1 MWCYLSIEHE
11 EQYLRKYPKF
21 QEYWSELIIL
31 KTEKTYFLPRL
42 FYYNYPATEL
52 VQYFGKVKVPMGHI
66 DLKFSGKLRPAQ
78 KEAAK
83 VVEDLFFKQQ
93 YVNAILKLPPG
104 SGKTVLAVYLAIK
117 LKLKTCI
124 VIDNSELL
132 KQWIVAIMSF
142 GNLTEN
148 DIGLIRGKIYNVD
161 KPFTIAM
168 TQSLGS
174 QLKRNFNPFMKK
186 IDKAQFGLVIYDE
199 VHCTSSSEM
208 FAKVSVF
215 FRTRNVL
222 GLSATPFHNGCAEV
236 LMKNTIGNIEYES
249 KEYEMTPNYNLVFY
263 NSGLQKYTFVMNKMT
278 DYIQKKSYYNKI
290 LVQSEAYLDL
300 IARLSQKMRTEG
312 HNIIIICM
320 TKKQVNLISD
330 RLTDAGLEN
339 RKFTGT
345 DREIDKENDTL
356 LVCTYQMVGKGFD
369 MSRLSGLILAS
380 LFSGKK
386 SLIQICGRV
395 LRSEPGKLKPA
406 IYDLIDGAFPMFT
419 IPEIRRKKKIITEE
433 FPGCKIREFDITKS
447 QDQIGN

>member
-1 MWCYLSIEHE
+1 MWCYLAIENE
-11 EQYLRKYPKF
+11 EKYLKQYPQF

-42 FYYNYPATEL
+42 FVYNYPSKYL
-52 VQYFGKVKVPMGHI
+52 VQYFGKVQVPLGRTN
-66 DLKFSGKLRPAQ
+66 LKFNGKLRPAQ
-78 KEAAK
+78 QEAAK

-93 YVNAILKLPPG
+93 HVNAILKLPPG
-104 SGKTVLAVYLAIK
+104 AGKTILSVYLAIK

-124 VIDNSELL
+124 IIDNSELL
-132 KQWIVAIMSF
+132 KQWIEAIMSF
-142 GNLTEN
+142 GNLTEG

-186 IDKAQFGLVIYDE
+186 IDRAQFGLVIYDE

-215 FRTRNVL
+215 FRTPNIL

-249 KEYEMTPNYNLVFY
+249 NAYEMTPNYNLVFY
-263 NSGLQKYTFVMNKMT
+263 HSGLQKYHFVMNKMT
-278 DYIQKKSYYNKI
+278 DYIQKKSYYNSL
-290 LVQSEAYLDL
+290 LVKSEPYLNL
-300 IARLSQKMRTEG
+300 IVRLSQKLRNEK
-312 HNIIIICM
+312 HNVIIICM
-320 TKKQVNLISD
+320 TKAQVDLISE

-345 DREIDKENDTL
+345 NREIDKENDTII
-356 LVCTYQMVGKGFD
+356 VSTYAMCGKGFD

-386 SLIQICGRV
+386 SLIQICGRI
-395 LRSEPGKLKPA
+395 LRSEPGKLKPVVF
-406 IYDLIDGAFPMFT
+406 DLIDQTFPMFT

-433 FPGCKIREFDITKS
+433 FPGCKIKEFDITKS
-447 QDQIGN
+447 QEK

>member
-1 MWCYLSIEHE
+1 MWCYLPIEHE
-11 EQYLRKYPKF
+11 ERYLRKYPQF
-21 QEYWSELIIL
+21 QEYWSELILL

-42 FYYNYPATEL
+42 FYYNYPARGL
-52 VQYFGKVKVPMGHI
+52 VQYFGKVQVPLGRI
-66 DLKFSGKLRPAQ
+66 NLKFNGKLRPAQ
-78 KEAAK
+78 QEAAK

-104 SGKTVLAVYLAIK
+104 AGKTILAVYLAIK

-132 KQWIVAIMSF
+132 KQWVEAIMTF
-142 GNLTEN
+142 GNLTEG

-174 QLKRNFNPFMKK
+174 KLKRNFNPFMKK
-186 IDKAQFGLVIYDE
+186 IDRAQFGLVIYDE

-215 FRTRNVL
+215 FRTPNIL
-222 GLSATPFHNGCAEV
+222 GLSATPFHNGVAEV

-249 KEYEMTPNYNLVFY
+249 NAYEMTPNYNLVFY
-263 NSGLQKYTFVMNKMT
+263 HSKLQKYTFVMNKMT
-278 DYIQKKSYYNKI
+278 DYIQKKSYYNSL
-290 LVQSEAYLDL
+290 LVKSEPYLDL
-300 IARLSQKMRTEG
+300 IVRLSQKLRNEK
-312 HNIIIICM
+312 HNVIIICM
-320 TKKQVNLISD
+320 TKKQVDLISE
-330 RLTDAGLEN
+330 RLTAAGLEN
-339 RKFTGT
+339 RKFNG
-345 DREIDKENDTL
+345 DNREIDKENDTII
-356 LVCTYQMVGKGFD
+356 VATYSLIGKGFD

-386 SLIQICGRV
+386 SLIQVCGRV
-395 LRSEPGKLKPA
+395 LRSEPGKIKPV
-406 IYDLIDGAFPMFT
+406 IFDLIDNCFPMFT
-419 IPEIRRKKKIITEE
+419 IPEVRRKKKIITEE

-447 QDQIGN
+447 QE